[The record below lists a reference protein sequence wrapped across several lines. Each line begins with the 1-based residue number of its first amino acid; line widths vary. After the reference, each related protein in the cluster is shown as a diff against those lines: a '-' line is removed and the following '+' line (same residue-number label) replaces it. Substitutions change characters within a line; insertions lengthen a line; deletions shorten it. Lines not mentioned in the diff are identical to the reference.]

1 VSRLVAALERRVGG
15 ALFERTSRHVRLTP
29 LGTQLRDQIS
39 PAYGELHVAIRD
51 ARQSAQEPSGRLRVG
66 FTATTEGAALDR
78 LLGAFATRHPD
89 CRVVPHE
96 VAMHDPYREL
106 RAGHID
112 VLVNWLVVDE
122 PDLTIGPA
130 IDHQDRVLAVAAG
143 HPLASRTSISVED
156 LAGLGVPELPPPFPA
171 SFAQA
176 LVPLTTPSGEP
187 IHRARAVRTASET
200 FTLAARGEVVHATM
214 TSMITRVGREG
225 IVFLPIIDLPPM
237 PLGLIWCKAHE
248 NARIRSLAQVA
259 AAVSSRS
266 M

>member
-78 LLGAFATRHPD
+78 LLGAF
-89 CRVVPHE
+89 
-96 VAMHDPYREL
+96 
-106 RAGHID
+106 
-112 VLVNWLVVDE
+112 VNWLVVDE

-200 FTLAARGEVVHATM
+200 FTLVARGEVVHATM